1 MAQASEKHKPSGVEL
16 VAPGMS
22 FLSEHPVYTVA
33 AAPHLGVHVLM
44 EDVCDNTIKDGM
56 PC

>member
-1 MAQASEKHKPSGVEL
+1 MAEALEKHEPSGVEL

-22 FLSEHPVYTVA
+22 FLSEHPVDTVT

-44 EDVCDNTIKDGM
+44 EDVCNDTIKDGM